1 METTSKPAFE
11 NRIEDSMKVAV
22 NLEKTEVAEYFRKML
37 LIRRFEEA
45 SARLY
50 MQRLIGGF
58 LHLYIGEEAVAVGAI
73 SLLEPQDYVITHY
86 RDHGHALAR
95 GMDPKACM
103 AELCGRSTGASGGKG
118 GSMHL
123 FDASRNFMGGHAIV
137 GGQLPIGVGI
147 GLGIQMQAKNAVV
160 MVFFGDGAVNE
171 GEFHESMN
179 LASLWKLP
187 VVFFLENNLYGMGTH
202 VDRTHA
208 AGRDIYNSAE
218 YYKIPAVQIDGMD
231 FMEVREATSEA
242 LRRVRVGNGPV
253 FIEAMTY
260 RYRGHSMADP
270 VKYRESSEVEEWRIN
285 DPIDRFKALV
295 LEDGLITPQEIEQIQ
310 GEVATTIAEAI
321 EFAKDSPFPDVDS
334 IYDNVYA

>member
-1 METTSKPAFE
+1 
-11 NRIEDSMKVAV
+11 MKVAV
-22 NLEKTEVAEYFRKML
+22 NLEKTEVAEFYRKMM

-95 GMDPKACM
+95 GIDPKACM
-103 AELCGRSTGASGGKG
+103 AELCGRATGTSGGKG

-123 FDASRNFMGGHAIV
+123 FDASLNFMGGHAIV
-137 GGQLPIGVGI
+137 GGQMPIGVGI
-147 GLGIQMQAKNAVV
+147 GLAIQMKEQNAAV

-171 GEFHESMN
+171 GEFHESLN

-187 VVFFLENNLYGMGTH
+187 VVFFLENNLYGMGSH
-202 VDRTHA
+202 VDKTHA

-231 FMEVREATSEA
+231 LMEVREATSEA
-242 LRRVRVGNGPV
+242 LRRVRAGNGPV

-285 DPIDRFKALV
+285 DPIDRFKAV
-295 LEDGLITPQEIEQIQ
+295 ALEEGLITPAEIEQIQ
-310 GEVATTIAEAI
+310 KEVAETIAEAI
-321 EFAKDSPFPDVDS
+321 DYAKQSPFPDVDS

>member
-1 METTSKPAFE
+1 
-11 NRIEDSMKVAV
+11 MKVDL
-22 NLEKTEVAEYFRKML
+22 NLEKTEVAEFYRKML

-95 GMDPKACM
+95 GIDPKACM
-103 AELCGRSTGASGGKG
+103 AELCGRATGTSGGKG

-123 FDASRNFMGGHAIV
+123 FDASLNFMGGHAIV
-137 GGQLPIGVGI
+137 GGQMPIGVGI
-147 GLGIQMQAKNAVV
+147 GLAIQMKEQNAAV

-171 GEFHESMN
+171 GEFHESLN

-187 VVFFLENNLYGMGTH
+187 VVFFLENNLYGMGSH
-202 VDRTHA
+202 VDKTHA

-231 FMEVREATSEA
+231 LMEVREATSEA
-242 LRRVRVGNGPV
+242 LRRVRAGNGPV

-285 DPIDRFKALV
+285 DPIDRFKAV
-295 LEDGLITPQEIEQIQ
+295 ALEEGLITPAEIEQIQ
-310 GEVATTIAEAI
+310 KEVADTIAEAI
-321 EFAKDSPFPDVDS
+321 DYAKQSPFPDVDS